1 METIVA
7 FFRAADH
14 STDRTPTTMARD
26 WAALRRSL
34 DGFRAGP
41 ALTSRAIVRCG
52 EALFR
57 ATRQVSC
64 EDRVWSGPR
73 AVGILIFPKI
83 VRAGFIFGAQG
94 GRGALAV
101 GRRWRGCY
109 TIGAASFEPQAG
121 VEWFR

>member
-1 METIVA
+1 
-7 FFRAADH
+7 
-14 STDRTPTTMARD
+14 
-26 WAALRRSL
+26 
-34 DGFRAGP
+34 
-41 ALTSRAIVRCG
+41 
-52 EALFR
+52 
-57 ATRQVSC
+57 
-64 EDRVWSGPR
+64 
-73 AVGILIFPKI
+73 VGILIFPKI